1 MRNPLDDG
9 RFRRAP
15 PSAVERLEHKAQRDA
30 NEEPERRLRRTQA
43 KQTDE
48 STADDSREQ
57 RFVGAVDEPQQPPE
71 QRHQEG
77 AAEHAEPEWLDL
89 ARAPPDAADRFG
101 RRQQNGTDHGAAAD
115 PDPIDRV
122 ADHGA
127 GRGAE
132 HRPPDQRVENAA
144 GAAPFASVRIP
155 HASGV
160 SRRRERLP
168 RE

>member
-1 MRNPLDDG
+1 MRNPRDDG

-15 PSAVERLEHKAQRDA
+15 PSAVERLEHKAQRYA
-30 NEEPERRLRRTQA
+30 NQEPERRLRRTQA

-57 RFVGAVDEPQQPPE
+57 RFVGAEDEPQQPPE

-77 AAEHAEPEWLDL
+77 AAEDAEPEWLDL

-115 PDPIDRV
+115 PDPSI
-122 ADHGA
+122 AWPTTA
-127 GRGAE
+127 
-132 HRPPDQRVENAA
+132 PD
-144 GAAPFASVRIP
+144 AAPSTVPQISASSTRL
-155 HASGV
+155 
-160 SRRRERLP
+160 ERLRLRRSVSPTP
-168 RE
+168 REYRRVVSGRHEG